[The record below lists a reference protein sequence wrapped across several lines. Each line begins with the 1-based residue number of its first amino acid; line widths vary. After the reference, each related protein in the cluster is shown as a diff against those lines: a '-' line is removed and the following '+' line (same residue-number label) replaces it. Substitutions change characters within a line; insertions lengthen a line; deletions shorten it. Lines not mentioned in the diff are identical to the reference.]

1 MIKYRAKK
9 TSLYRTQ
16 LLTKNSMIA
25 IKASIGTELYKI
37 ELKSPTGNVV
47 FADEPVDKGGQ
58 DKGFS
63 PKELL
68 ASSLGA
74 CTCATVRMYA
84 DRKAW
89 NLENVYADIEL
100 LEADGQ
106 TTFIRKIQFTGDLT
120 DEQRARLL
128 AVANACPLHKI
139 LSHSSVI
146 ETTVV

>member
-1 MIKYRAKK
+1 
-9 TSLYRTQ
+9 
-16 LLTKNSMIA
+16 MIA

-47 FADEPVDKGGQ
+47 IADEPIDKGGQ

-84 DRKAW
+84 HRKAW
-89 NLENVYADIEL
+89 SLESVDADVEL
-100 LEADGQ
+100 IEADGQ
-106 TTFIRKIQFTGDLT
+106 TTFIRKVQFTGDL
-120 DEQRARLL
+120 DEGQRTRLL

-146 ETTVV
+146 ETEVCNP

>member
-1 MIKYRAKK
+1 
-9 TSLYRTQ
+9 
-16 LLTKNSMIA
+16 MIA
-25 IKASIGTELYKI
+25 IKASIGTELYRI

-47 FADEPVDKGGQ
+47 IADEPVDKGGQ
-58 DKGFS
+58 DTGFS

-84 DRKAW
+84 DRKGWA
-89 NLENVYADIEL
+89 LETVNADVEL

-106 TTFIRKIQFTGDLT
+106 TTFIRKLQFTGNVDE
-120 DEQRARLL
+120 EQRTRLL
-128 AVANACPLHKI
+128 AVANACPVHKI
-139 LSHSSVI
+139 LSHSSII